1 MGTEKL
7 TPITGE
13 THKAVEALKTGDT
26 KAVQESVN
34 KVQQDVKSLPDA
46 KKDVEQKK
54 DDVKKAFD
62 LFKKKDK
69 EPEKK

>member
-1 MGTEKL
+1 L
-7 TPITGE
+7 PTGVG
-13 THKAVEALKTGDT
+13 AVLSVDATFAKGDT

-46 KKDVEQKK
+46 KKDVETKK
-54 DDVKKAFD
+54 DQVKDALD

-69 EPEKK
+69 KEEKK